1 MSKIKVQSNASGTGV
16 FTVTSPATN
25 TDRTITL
32 PDGTGTLLNSDGDGS
47 SLTNLPAGGVDGI
60 TSASSSGTAISI
72 ASNNNVG
79 VGIGTPTLIAGT
91 GMHLHS
97 SGSDC
102 RFHISNNTVG
112 GTSGDGAYLF
122 MGSDG
127 TFGIQ
132 QKESADMK
140 FYNSGGVVLE
150 IKSDGRG
157 LSQFTAKAWI
167 SLNGQAGSGSQIQDS
182 HNVSSTTDN
191 GTGDITITFSNSLAN
206 TNYTAAGM
214 VPGNVPTRGGM
225 WISFAYGNTSRTTS
239 YLRVNTGYHSNA
251 EYDGA
256 VYDVNPVT
264 VQVFGD

>member
-1 MSKIKVQSNASGTGV
+1 MPLKIKSVSGSVTLDAQNVSGDQTL
-16 FTVTSPATN
+16 TVPS
-25 TDRTITL
+25 L
-32 PDGTGTLLNSDGDGS
+32 SGGKTLLTTDGDGS
-47 SLTNLPAGGVDGI
+47 SLTGVGVDGI

-132 QKESADMK
+132 QKEAAGMK

-150 IKSDGRG
+150 ITSDGRG
-157 LSQFTAKAWI
+157 LSQFTAKVWC
-167 SLNGQAGSGSQIQDS
+167 NFEGFGSASSWEKDS
-182 HNVSSTTDN
+182 HNVSSYNDD
-191 GTGDITITFSNSLAN
+191 GTGNYRIHFANSLASRDFACAV
-206 TNYTAAGM
+206 TDDDYGSLARSYSDSSGSYVRLYAYDY
-214 VPGNVPTRGGM
+214 GGSSTDT
-225 WISFAYGNTSRTTS
+225 I
-239 YLRVNTGYHSNA
+239 VNCII
-251 EYDGA
+251 
-256 VYDVNPVT
+256 
-264 VQVFGD
+264 FGD

>member
-1 MSKIKVQSNASGTGV
+1 MPIKIKSTSGSVTLDAQNVSGDQTL
-16 FTVTSPATN
+16 TVPS
-25 TDRTITL
+25 L
-32 PDGTGTLLNSDGDGS
+32 SGGKTLLTTDGDGS
-47 SLTNLPAGGVDGI
+47 SLTGVGVDGI
-60 TSASSSGTAISI
+60 SSASSSGTAISI

-150 IKSDGRG
+150 IKNDGRG
-157 LSQFTAKAWI
+157 LSQFTAKAWVNFDGTGTPSI
-167 SLNGQAGSGSQIQDS
+167 RDS
-182 HNVSSTTDN
+182 HEIYSIGDL
-191 GTGDITITFSNSLAN
+191 GTGDYNVAKTNAMGN
-206 TNYTAAGM
+206 TNYCVTTGAGHYSWDSHLQ
-214 VPGNVPTRGGM
+214 VDT
-225 WISFAYGNTSRTTS
+225 RTT
-239 YLRVNTGYHSNA
+239 
-251 EYDGA
+251 
-256 VYDVNPVT
+256 T
-264 VQVFGD
+264 VVRIKARRAHNSIQEDNDQVHVVIFGD